1 MKKEIEIIEQ
11 CRCEEA
17 IYGYYPEGNED
28 NNMVRVNFKRWY
40 LDDEEPYYW
49 GEWCVDVT
57 DIDPLPDIING
68 EYIDFLKLCF
78 EDLKKTRK

>member
-1 MKKEIEIIEQ
+1 
-11 CRCEEA
+11 
-17 IYGYYPEGNED
+17 
-28 NNMVRVNFKRWY
+28 MVRVNFKRWY